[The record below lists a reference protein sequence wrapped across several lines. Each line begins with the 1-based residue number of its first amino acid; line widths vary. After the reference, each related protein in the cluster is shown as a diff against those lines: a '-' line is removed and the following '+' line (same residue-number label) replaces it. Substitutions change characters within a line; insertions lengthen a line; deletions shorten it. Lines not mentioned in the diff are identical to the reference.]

1 MKRMPIAPR
10 TGYSTS
16 MLSAFR
22 KLTEREAVPGANLDE
37 FTRAINRFL
46 ETLVRRQE
54 NKRPEGFVETEVAK
68 RILLVCEKAIEYAS
82 MALIVG
88 DAGRGV
94 RGAAGRSA
102 WRPPSRFTPVRCCFA
117 GYGARAGRG
126 VSPASSAKR

>member
-1 MKRMPIAPR
+1 MPIGPR
-10 TGYSTS
+10 TGFSTS
-16 MLSAFR
+16 VLSAFR

-88 DAGRGV
+88 DPRTSRGS
-94 RGAAGRSA
+94 RGISA
-102 WRPPSRFTPVRCCFA
+102 SVGP
-117 GYGARAGRG
+117 
-126 VSPASSAKR
+126 